1 MDDDGV
7 NKRWYVIP
15 AKCAC
20 RPGTFLLIWSLNKYG
35 DSHESAVCQDF
46 LFLTNRSPV
55 LANLASCGY
64 PGGPRLSLRV
74 GTWPFLRI
82 VCPNLFSRVIVFQ
95 TLPLRPSIGGSG
107 GSEQEMVFE
116 LPKD

>member
-7 NKRWYVIP
+7 NQE
-15 AKCAC
+15 
-20 RPGTFLLIWSLNKYG
+20 FLLIWSLNKYG
-35 DSHESAVCQDF
+35 DSHESAVAQDF

-55 LANLASCGY
+55 LANLASRGY
-64 PGGPRLSLRV
+64 PGRPGLSLRV

-95 TLPLRPSIGGSG
+95 TRPLRPSIGGSA